1 LTKNPDIL
9 ATLGKMK
16 TNQKIIGFALETEN
30 ALEYAQ
36 QKRINKHADAI
47 VLNSLKEEGAGF
59 QTDTNRVHW
68 VTESGCE
75 SWPLLPKEEVA
86 KLIVQKI
93 VSL

>member
-1 LTKNPDIL
+1 
-9 ATLGKMK
+9 
-16 TNQKIIGFALETEN
+16 
-30 ALEYAQ
+30 
-36 QKRINKHADAI
+36 
-47 VLNSLKEEGAGF
+47 LNSLKEEGAGF